1 VGKHKASLITDY
13 KKESLEY
20 IKKNFSTNTVK
31 RFENV
36 VFDDTYTDIL
46 SERDKFK
53 SFVTE
58 YDKRRGLNFSETF
71 PEYKFLIE

>member
-1 VGKHKASLITDY
+1 
-13 KKESLEY
+13 
-20 IKKNFSTNTVK
+20 
-31 RFENV
+31 V